1 MKQNTNQ
8 TIIKNQDLKFL
19 SLNKEDSSLI
29 TYNNFKIKKYI
40 NQLFLIYGLLIHSYK
55 LNYSNSEI
63 NILISY
69 FITKKTIEYI
79 NNNNKK
85 TLKLVLKKQ
94 NPPLGYKGKKKNFLI
109 KKRIKILKKY
119 KNFTNKK
126 NKIKIKNNLNLF
138 INNIIES
145 LKLYTKNKILK
156 IKINF
161 QTLNKNFSLRL
172 ENKKSKHFRNIMIQ
186 LKKFNKMLFF
196 NETLNILLICIRKT
210 NSSKILS
217 EYIALQFNLL
227 KKHNYFLIFIKQS
240 LKLMYDK
247 SFSNILGC
255 KISIKGRF
263 NGAPRSKKKTI
274 KIGLI
279 KLQKINSIISYN
291 KVTSFTKN
299 GTFGIKVWIYE
310 K

>member
-85 TLKLVLKKQ
+85 TLKFVLKKQ

-119 KNFTNKK
+119 
-126 NKIKIKNNLNLF
+126 LGG
-138 INNIIES
+138 ED
-145 LKLYTKNKILK
+145 
-156 IKINF
+156 
-161 QTLNKNFSLRL
+161 
-172 ENKKSKHFRNIMIQ
+172 
-186 LKKFNKMLFF
+186 
-196 NETLNILLICIRKT
+196 LL
-210 NSSKILS
+210 
-217 EYIALQFNLL
+217 
-227 KKHNYFLIFIKQS
+227 
-240 LKLMYDK
+240 
-247 SFSNILGC
+247 
-255 KISIKGRF
+255 
-263 NGAPRSKKKTI
+263 
-274 KIGLI
+274 
-279 KLQKINSIISYN
+279 
-291 KVTSFTKN
+291 
-299 GTFGIKVWIYE
+299 
-310 K
+310 